1 MALWIVGAPFG
12 YTKTRAQLHNEFHPC
27 NESRSKR
34 GALIGRVAR
43 EELWV
48 RFKNGAINA
57 KDAEIVC
64 NMTKNIRHEERIE
77 EIQRRCCML
86 LEKGKGWDY
95 IGAMCQL
102 MANKE
107 SVFMKQGLLDFGAD
121 FEQDLD
127 RAAKYVELNL
137 SQLNAA
143 IRRMKQGAKL
153 GEKERAQAMRLG
165 IDVSMSE
172 GSEQLLQLLND
183 MKAKFEYIGS
193 HPDLVASASMWDGK
207 TDPDPVGQMIERA
220 KREREA
226 AEAEN
231 EMTDEEWMEKKAR
244 EEAAAMTPSLF
255 AMERRVRTSADAI
268 REHVNGADA
277 DGKLRT
283 HGLEGLSE
291 DQALKRAFEQAGE
304 NLPLLEKL
312 VKVAA
317 EKLGGRAMM
326 RPVNKEN
333 GLATKKPST
342 ARDKANRD
350 YGGKIERVVDLI
362 GGTVELPMNGDY
374 AAAVETVQSMLPE
387 GAEVAKVK
395 KLGFTTDAPSY
406 KDVKVSVRFPNG
418 GIGEIIIVDAF
429 VNDAKFNRGGHV
441 IYEIVRELEPYKE
454 NNANVAKALEE
465 LKNLSSAVYDHF
477 TDEASLE
484 RAKSSASSAL
494 EGLQPDLGVKNF
506 LLSSSV
512 ADIVKSPELMSKV
525 IKPASVVSTATPSFS
540 LIQNIS
546 GDDVAQNGGN
556 VNTKNSF
563 AMTADKNLAAVHSL
577 SPEKF
582 LAAVELGGM
591 PMPSVAI
598 TRLDRPYEWGG
609 EGAINLIGKP
619 EMVDPKK
626 RSKVYMHDA
635 YTGTMPPV
643 KYKRKNAAAA
653 ERLKQDALEK
663 LAVYGMGESDGL
675 RRGIFSED
683 EEVVDGDA
691 ADWGY
696 NRAMMAYWA
705 ITQAG
710 YAPRPKMTEKPG
722 QMSKDKHS
730 ALKPWVA
737 KLKKKDMRP
746 EDFTA
751 EELEEFRGLM
761 VAYYEGKKLRGAA
774 KEYREMEA
782 WRLARC
788 AREEADKVRNYSTAK
803 VPDGLENGKRFYEYA
818 KKHAKAYSAWCR
830 AEAQKYLGDKMFQRK
845 YERRNWRGD
854 VVDEW
859 WGHEKYTLGNVL
871 KYLRENKARGEEM
884 SSITPG
890 VFLAGVAEEMRN
902 MREIGWARERVVGAE
917 EYKKAKDEYEEAFS
931 AFYDKA
937 CEIGREA
944 GGGYFD
950 LADAAMYNLL
960 ELVQGGKRMPARESV
975 ARALEQSGGKWTED
989 SVDAAMHLLDKA
1001 LGMPSDYMEAVPQRA
1016 VNMSEWEYAVLPKG
1030 LKKNKEVTEALKAN
1044 GIKPIWHDG
1053 TEEGRKAALAGLVN
1067 EPTVS
1072 FQMTVPPYIVD
1083 TLNLPKVTFNLIGPK
1098 AATWDKYA
1106 ERSFKGRDDGMQRA
1120 EIDASKAKLV
1130 KYDEIDGAEEARY
1143 KLGDML
1149 DYPELYE
1156 AYPWMKDK
1164 TLVCR
1169 GRRGSTKGYVS
1180 YDGVIHVQCGL
1191 GEEKTK
1197 QVLLHELQHVIQDH
1211 EGFALGTNTSTSE
1224 AYIEKK
1230 IEIYEKASE
1239 YLQEAV
1245 DEIDRYNRAKA
1256 LIHNMLVLSS
1266 GEGELQ
1272 DAHFGLSDLSE
1283 EERKLM
1289 MEDLQSEYT
1298 DLQAIDYDS
1307 IRKVR
1312 GSTWKYKPLPEPQ
1325 YSADG
1330 YKAMQRELDS
1340 MTRTATKKDKED
1352 YDKGEMLR
1360 LRAGKLRQIKAYK
1373 GDAFGQGLYFSSAGE
1388 VEARTVEA
1396 RMNLTEAERI
1406 ARDVYEENEYVREA
1420 KYGIWTRQKKS
1431 TIFPFDL
1438 ESILEEYRIQ
1448 NTSYSMTRGAEDAL
1462 EILRKRETEREGER
1476 LIREWQ
1482 KQCEL
1487 WSKLG
1492 GTDDAKIGRGSRI
1505 FGEMMALVSATK
1517 GVLPPEYTRMRG
1529 LGMSLQWAEIYAD
1542 MANKG
1547 EVPMR
1552 GVMKGSIYDKFVSAI
1567 EKRREKDMLHG
1578 LTAEDAAENLKELA
1592 GRKLENIMQ
1601 TVAETC
1607 RRHLES
1613 YLKNRERVRLE
1624 KVAGAAMPKEEPG
1637 KKTPRGK
1644 VAADIVRQVR
1654 NALELMDKERNEVAD
1669 IIDDAREG
1677 LNRLDPDDPEYAA
1690 KEEML
1695 HEQAYMAKTFGN
1707 WDGMTL
1713 EEARAAADAMAQIV
1727 SNGRAAW
1734 KDKLDRERRHIKYII
1749 GRVSRNFRVPLEE
1762 YQGAGAMRDIAE
1774 KSRGGKMLGKL
1785 PLNLM
1790 SFADLMLA
1798 LRPVLGKEFCDAQR
1812 AKLAEHHIR
1821 MQAFGNRLR
1830 KRMLDTAARITGMK
1844 NERDLAGWINGLN
1857 QEEHTGIHRREK
1869 VEHSVVL
1876 TIEDAQRWL
1885 DMSELQRNAERERL
1899 KREAEEAELAPP
1911 TDIPTEEHIGLL
1923 QEELNKWQAKDED
1936 ARAKQKYLK
1945 ASVTTER
1952 DMGEIVATKEGI
1964 TPRGCRCS
1972 VSGRGESHHLCIPRI
1987 PWTPAQSR

>member
-1 MALWIVGAPFG
+1 MALHGLVVCRCTFWVQ
-12 YTKTRAQLHNEFHPC
+12 KTRAQVHNEFHPR

-226 AEAEN
+226 AESEN

-255 AMERRVRTSADAI
+255 AMTPSLSFSVSPTLRDDIRRAAYNKMDAKEHVRLCTMPTVLRMLGEPYGDIYTLPGTISKLVYTHHLAHPEVYRAVEELEDPLFVFRDTEKSYLFVLEMQATNNKGEKSNVALAIQLQRSESGHYLLSAYPLDSLTKIKHLKNQGRLVYSKYTEQELEDSINKQATPPAADAPSPFKPDLM
-268 REHVNGADA
+268 RAAVKD
-277 DGKLRT
+277 
-283 HGLEGLSE
+283 GLSE
-291 DQALKRAFEQAGE
+291 IVMTKQDIVKFNPPNFTASMTREQMDARYMAAVERAE
-304 NLPLLEKL
+304 
-312 VKVAA
+312 
-317 EKLGGRAMM
+317 
-326 RPVNKEN
+326 
-333 GLATKKPST
+333 
-342 ARDKANRD
+342 
-350 YGGKIERVVDLI
+350 IERVARENGTWLKAPNGEDSKLTPEQWTAVRTRAFKRWFGDWEKDPEHASRVVDENGEPLVVYH
-362 GGTVELPMNGDY
+362 GTFDKF
-374 AAAVETVQSMLPE
+374 TRF
-387 GAEVAKVK
+387 KRT
-395 KLGFTTDAPSY
+395 KLGNLYNPETTPARSFIGFWFSEERFSGYETYMECFLNIRNPELHYGLSDLDYEVNRDETTSKKKRMTYAKEYRDEITSY
-406 KDVKVSVRFPNG
+406 GRDG
-418 GIGEIIIVDAF
+418 IIIEYDYESYGRSFIVLDPKQIKSATDNVGTYDAG
-429 VNDAKFNRGGHV
+429 N
-441 IYEIVRELEPYKE
+441 
-454 NNANVAKALEE
+454 
-465 LKNLSSAVYDHF
+465 
-477 TDEASLE
+477 
-484 RAKSSASSAL
+484 
-494 EGLQPDLGVKNF
+494 
-506 LLSSSV
+506 
-512 ADIVKSPELMSKV
+512 ADITFNMNRYGNAERYMREAWAGDPRARL
-525 IKPASVVSTATPSFS
+525 
-540 LIQNIS
+540 S
-546 GDDVAQNGGN
+546 GTSYN
-556 VNTKNSF
+556 
-563 AMTADKNLAAVHSL
+563 MERNLAAVHSL

-653 ERLKQDALEK
+653 ERLKQDALDK
-663 LAVYGMGESDGL
+663 LAAYGMGESDGL

-730 ALKPWVA
+730 TLKPWVA
-737 KLKKKDMRP
+737 KLKKKDMKS

-751 EELEEFRGLM
+751 DELEEFRGLM

-818 KKHAKAYSAWCR
+818 KKHAKAYSAWCK

-902 MREIGWARERVVGAE
+902 MREIGWARERVIGAE

-975 ARALEQSGGKWTED
+975 ARALEQSGGKWTEE

-1030 LKKNKEVTEALKAN
+1030 LKKNKEVTDALKAN
-1044 GIKPIWHDG
+1044 GIQPIWHDG
-1053 TEEGRKAALAGLVN
+1053 TEEGRREALASLVGD
-1067 EPTVS
+1067 TAVS
-1072 FQMTVPPYIVD
+1072 FSMERIDDVQDRWNNTLDEYLKNSNTTGSSEHTHDIVVCP
-1083 TLNLPKVTFNLIGPK
+1083 TPAVMRMVGAKGLNMVLTPAVLSKVMHRKHSVT
-1098 AATWDKYA
+1098 
-1106 ERSFKGRDDGMQRA
+1106 
-1120 EIDASKAKLV
+1120 IDALRQLPSAMAAPICITESNKEGCIEVITELYEIVKGKNKNILVAVQLERNSSYSDGVKVNRIASLYGKNNIKALLGHRMLYMDAEKVMPWIKNYGIDEEKVRITSDSNGLQLSERVSDMRTYSDNIKGPDDLV
-1130 KYDEIDGAEEARY
+1130 KY
-1143 KLGDML
+1143 K
-1149 DYPELYE
+1149 
-1156 AYPWMKDK
+1156 
-1164 TLVCR
+1164 
-1169 GRRGSTKGYVS
+1169 
-1180 YDGVIHVQCGL
+1180 
-1191 GEEKTK
+1191 K
-1197 QVLLHELQHVIQDH
+1197 QE
-1211 EGFALGTNTSTSE
+1211 NTT
-1224 AYIEKK
+1224 
-1230 IEIYEKASE
+1230 
-1239 YLQEAV
+1239 
-1245 DEIDRYNRAKA
+1245 
-1256 LIHNMLVLSS
+1256 
-1266 GEGELQ
+1266 
-1272 DAHFGLSDLSE
+1272 F
-1283 EERKLM
+1283 
-1289 MEDLQSEYT
+1289 
-1298 DLQAIDYDS
+1298 
-1307 IRKVR
+1307 
-1312 GSTWKYKPLPEPQ
+1312 
-1325 YSADG
+1325 
-1330 YKAMQRELDS
+1330 
-1340 MTRTATKKDKED
+1340 
-1352 YDKGEMLR
+1352 
-1360 LRAGKLRQIKAYK
+1360 
-1373 GDAFGQGLYFSSAGE
+1373 
-1388 VEARTVEA
+1388 
-1396 RMNLTEAERI
+1396 
-1406 ARDVYEENEYVREA
+1406 
-1420 KYGIWTRQKKS
+1420 
-1431 TIFPFDL
+1431 
-1438 ESILEEYRIQ
+1438 
-1448 NTSYSMTRGAEDAL
+1448 SMTRGAEDAL

-1487 WSKLG
+1487 WSRLG
-1492 GTDDAKIGRGSRI
+1492 GTDDAKIGKGSRI

-1567 EKRREKDMLHG
+1567 EKRREKDLLHG

-1613 YLKNRERVRLE
+1613 YLKGRERVRLE

-1644 VAADIVRQVR
+1644 VSADIVRQVR
-1654 NALELMDKERNEVAD
+1654 RALELMDKAQNEIAD
-1669 IIDDAREG
+1669 EIDAAKEG

-1695 HEQAYMAKTFGN
+1695 QEQAYMAKTFGN

-1734 KDKLDRERRHIKYII
+1734 KEKLDRERRHIKYII

-1774 KSRGGKMLGKL
+1774 KSRIPEWSSALVTPIISKNAAEEIKADFPELVNTDLG
-1785 PLNLM
+1785 NNT
-1790 SFADLMLA
+1790 LA
-1798 LRPVLGKEFCDAQR
+1798 MTRGAEDA
-1812 AKLAEHHIR
+1812 LTI
-1821 MQAFGNRLR
+1821 LR
-1830 KRMLDTAARITGMK
+1830 KRET
-1844 NERDLAGWINGLN
+1844 
-1857 QEEHTGIHRREK
+1857 
-1869 VEHSVVL
+1869 
-1876 TIEDAQRWL
+1876 
-1885 DMSELQRNAERERL
+1885 EREGERL
-1899 KREAEEAELAPP
+1899 IREWQKQCELWSKLGG
-1911 TDIPTEEHIGLL
+1911 TDD
-1923 QEELNKWQAKDED
+1923 AK
-1936 ARAKQKYLK
+1936 
-1945 ASVTTER
+1945 
-1952 DMGEIVATKEGI
+1952 I
-1964 TPRGCRCS
+1964 
-1972 VSGRGESHHLCIPRI
+1972 GRGSRIFGEMMAYWAITQAGYAPR
-1987 PWTPAQSR
+1987 PKMTEKPGQMSKDKHSALKP

>member
-1 MALWIVGAPFG
+1 MHGLVDCRCTFWVQ
-12 YTKTRAQLHNEFHPC
+12 KTRAQVHNEFHHR

-255 AMERRVRTSADAI
+255 AMTPSLSFSVSPTLRDDIRRAAYNKMDAK
-268 REHVNGADA
+268 EHVRLCTMPTVLRMLGEPYGDIYTLPGTISKLVYTHHLAHPEVYRAVEELEDPLFVYRETGKTFVFVLEMEATNNKGAKSNVMAAIELERSGSGHYLMSAYPLDA
-277 DGKLRT
+277 LSKIKDLQKQGRLVYSKYTAQELEEAINKQATPPTDNAPSPFKL
-283 HGLEGLSE
+283 GLMRSAVKDGLSE
-291 DQALKRAFEQAGE
+291 I
-304 NLPLLEKL
+304 
-312 VKVAA
+312 V
-317 EKLGGRAMM
+317 M
-326 RPVNKEN
+326 
-333 GLATKKPST
+333 TKQ
-342 ARDKANRD
+342 D
-350 YGGKIERVVDLI
+350 
-362 GGTVELPMNGDY
+362 
-374 AAAVETVQSMLPE
+374 
-387 GAEVAKVK
+387 
-395 KLGFTTDAPSY
+395 
-406 KDVKVSVRFPNG
+406 
-418 GIGEIIIVDAF
+418 IV
-429 VNDAKFNRGGHV
+429 KFNPPNFTASMTREQM
-441 IYEIVRELEPYKE
+441 EIMQ
-454 NNANVAKALEE
+454 
-465 LKNLSSAVYDHF
+465 
-477 TDEASLE
+477 
-484 RAKSSASSAL
+484 RAKSDGTSYNM
-494 EGLQPDLGVKNF
+494 ER
-506 LLSSSV
+506 
-512 ADIVKSPELMSKV
+512 
-525 IKPASVVSTATPSFS
+525 
-540 LIQNIS
+540 
-546 GDDVAQNGGN
+546 
-556 VNTKNSF
+556 
-563 AMTADKNLAAVHSL
+563 NLAAVHSL

-582 LAAVELGGM
+582 LASVELGGM

-609 EGAINLIGKP
+609 ASAINLIGRP

-653 ERLKQDALEK
+653 ERLKQDALDK
-663 LAVYGMGESDGL
+663 LAAYGMGESDGL

-683 EEVVDGDA
+683 EEVMDGDA

-710 YAPRPKMTEKPG
+710 YAPKPKMTEKPG

-737 KLKKKDMRP
+737 KLKNKDMKP

-751 EELEEFRGLM
+751 DELEEFRGLM

-774 KEYREMEA
+774 KEYREMEE

-803 VPDGLENGKRFYEYA
+803 VPDGLENGKRFAEYA
-818 KKHAKAYSAWCR
+818 KKHAKAYSAWCK
-830 AEAQKYLGDKMFQRK
+830 AEAQKYLGDKVFQRK

-975 ARALEQSGGKWTED
+975 ARALEQSGGKWTEE

-1001 LGMPSDYMEAVPQRA
+1001 LSMPSDYMEAVPQRA

-1044 GIKPIWHDG
+1044 GIQPIWHDG

-1072 FQMTVPPYIVD
+1072 FNIAGANEQDAY
-1083 TLNLPKVTFNLIGPK
+1083 
-1098 AATWDKYA
+1098 AA
-1106 ERSFKGRDDGMQRA
+1106 ERA
-1120 EIDASKAKLV
+1120 EIERAARANGTWLKAPNGEDSKLTPEQWTAVRTRAFKRWFGDWEKDPEHASRVVDENGEPLVVYHGTRRGGFRVFRTEGRGKTSDTGAFFSSSRDNAEGYAMNEDGEVPKDMLYEVFLNIREPETVDFKGNNWNRVPDRPVGYIVKFKSGDTEWYDNRDEAESAADMYESDPGTVEEDWGDEDNSYTIDDLAREVREEGYSDGLIAENIIDHAATGRRVSKEPATDYIVFDPKQIKSATDNVGSYDAGNADITFSLTIGKDRICRTQKEAMDKAGRKGSGSSLRLVNDFLEIKAYLTSKSENKFGHGDSKSVTVDKLTRKHFDKDTAHV
-1130 KYDEIDGAEEARY
+1130 LFWTAWGNIADLFANAERMKFYRAY
-1143 KLGDML
+1143 KL
-1149 DYPELYE
+1149 
-1156 AYPWMKDK
+1156 K
-1164 TLVCR
+1164 
-1169 GRRGSTKGYVS
+1169 
-1180 YDGVIHVQCGL
+1180 
-1191 GEEKTK
+1191 
-1197 QVLLHELQHVIQDH
+1197 
-1211 EGFALGTNTSTSE
+1211 
-1224 AYIEKK
+1224 
-1230 IEIYEKASE
+1230 
-1239 YLQEAV
+1239 
-1245 DEIDRYNRAKA
+1245 
-1256 LIHNMLVLSS
+1256 
-1266 GEGELQ
+1266 
-1272 DAHFGLSDLSE
+1272 
-1283 EERKLM
+1283 EERKGSLHIFTPFTI
-1289 MEDLQSEYT
+1289 EGIDKDLEAEIQIMLYKKKGRVPTAYVLRVDVKERSRISQS
-1298 DLQAIDYDS
+1298 
-1307 IRKVR
+1307 
-1312 GSTWKYKPLPEPQ
+1312 
-1325 YSADG
+1325 
-1330 YKAMQRELDS
+1330 S
-1340 MTRTATKKDKED
+1340 MTLEASLNSRNAAE
-1352 YDKGEMLR
+1352 E
-1360 LRAGKLRQIKAYK
+1360 IKA
-1373 GDAFGQGLYFSSAGE
+1373 DFPELVNTESA
-1388 VEARTVEA
+1388 
-1396 RMNLTEAERI
+1396 N
-1406 ARDVYEENEYVREA
+1406 
-1420 KYGIWTRQKKS
+1420 
-1431 TIFPFDL
+1431 
-1438 ESILEEYRIQ
+1438 
-1448 NTSYSMTRGAEDAL
+1448 NTLAMTRGAEDAL
-1462 EILRKRETEREGER
+1462 TILRKRETEREGER

-1517 GVLPPEYTRMRG
+1517 EEVESPELGRVVL
-1529 LGMSLQWAEIYAD
+1529 
-1542 MANKG
+1542 
-1547 EVPMR
+1547 
-1552 GVMKGSIYDKFVSAI
+1552 
-1567 EKRREKDMLHG
+1567 
-1578 LTAEDAAENLKELA
+1578 
-1592 GRKLENIMQ
+1592 
-1601 TVAETC
+1601 
-1607 RRHLES
+1607 
-1613 YLKNRERVRLE
+1613 
-1624 KVAGAAMPKEEPG
+1624 
-1637 KKTPRGK
+1637 
-1644 VAADIVRQVR
+1644 
-1654 NALELMDKERNEVAD
+1654 DKEGVKSSIGHGIGSLKSAAFFAVPEV
-1669 IIDDAREG
+1669 IQ
-1677 LNRLDPDDPEYAA
+1677 
-1690 KEEML
+1690 K
-1695 HEQAYMAKTFGN
+1695 
-1707 WDGMTL
+1707 
-1713 EEARAAADAMAQIV
+1713 
-1727 SNGRAAW
+1727 
-1734 KDKLDRERRHIKYII
+1734 
-1749 GRVSRNFRVPLEE
+1749 GRVFDRQRNRK
-1762 YQGAGAMRDIAE
+1762 G
-1774 KSRGGKMLGKL
+1774 RGY
-1785 PLNLM
+1785 
-1790 SFADLMLA
+1790 
-1798 LRPVLGKEFCDAQR
+1798 
-1812 AKLAEHHIR
+1812 
-1821 MQAFGNRLR
+1821 
-1830 KRMLDTAARITGMK
+1830 DTAALAAPVSIGGKEYICEVVVEQRQNRQGFYLHEVELKEKLGNVFKTSTEGGTRQASKSILAFLNDEINTLWKKCSKILDENGEPLVVYHVILDKPHKIT
-1844 NERDLAGWINGLN
+1844 
-1857 QEEHTGIHRREK
+1857 QEIPHTKKPATLVRE
-1869 VEHSVVL
+1869 S
-1876 TIEDAQRWL
+1876 R
-1885 DMSELQRNAERERL
+1885 
-1899 KREAEEAELAPP
+1899 
-1911 TDIPTEEHIGLL
+1911 
-1923 QEELNKWQAKDED
+1923 
-1936 ARAKQKYLK
+1936 
-1945 ASVTTER
+1945 
-1952 DMGEIVATKEGI
+1952 
-1964 TPRGCRCS
+1964 
-1972 VSGRGESHHLCIPRI
+1972 VSLF
-1987 PWTPAQSR
+1987 

>member
-1 MALWIVGAPFG
+1 M
-12 YTKTRAQLHNEFHPC
+12 
-27 NESRSKR
+27 
-34 GALIGRVAR
+34 
-43 EELWV
+43 

-312 VKVAA
+312 VKAAA

-512 ADIVKSPELMSKV
+512 ADMVKSPELMSKV

-653 ERLKQDALEK
+653 ERLKQDALDK

-737 KLKKKDMRP
+737 KLKKKDMKP

-751 EELEEFRGLM
+751 DELEEFRGLM

-818 KKHAKAYSAWCR
+818 KKHAKAYSAWCK
-830 AEAQKYLGDKMFQRK
+830 AEAQKYLGDKVFQRK

-854 VVDEW
+854 VEDEW

-902 MREIGWARERVVGAE
+902 MREIGWARERVIGAE

-975 ARALEQSGGKWTED
+975 ARALEQSGGKWTEE

-1044 GIKPIWHDG
+1044 GIQPIWHDG

-1072 FQMTVPPYIVD
+1072 FNIAGANEQDAYAAERAEIERAARENGTWLKAPNGEDSKLTPEQWTAVRTRAFKRWFGDWEKDPEHASRVVDENGEPLVVYHGTRRGGFRVFRTEGRGKTSDTGAFFSSSRDNAEGYAMNEDGEVPKDMLYEVFLNIREPETVDFKGNNWNRVPDRPVGYIVKFKSGD
-1083 TLNLPKVTFNLIGPK
+1083 TEWYDNREEAENAADMYESDPGTVEEDWGDEDNSYTLDDLAREVREEGYSDGLIAENIIDHAATGRRVSKEPATDYIVFDPKQIKSATDNVGTYDAGNADITFNLTIGKDRICRTQKEAVKMAGRKGSGKPLRLVNEFLNLEAELTRTSENK
-1098 AATWDKYA
+1098 FGHGGSKTVSVAQLMSEGFDEETAHMMHWTAWGNVSDLFANA
-1106 ERSFKGRDDGMQRA
+1106 ERMKFVRA
-1120 EIDASKAKLV
+1120 
-1130 KYDEIDGAEEARY
+1130 Y
-1143 KLGDML
+1143 KR
-1149 DYPELYE
+1149 
-1156 AYPWMKDK
+1156 K
-1164 TLVCR
+1164 
-1169 GRRGSTKGYVS
+1169 
-1180 YDGVIHVQCGL
+1180 
-1191 GEEKTK
+1191 
-1197 QVLLHELQHVIQDH
+1197 
-1211 EGFALGTNTSTSE
+1211 
-1224 AYIEKK
+1224 
-1230 IEIYEKASE
+1230 
-1239 YLQEAV
+1239 
-1245 DEIDRYNRAKA
+1245 
-1256 LIHNMLVLSS
+1256 
-1266 GEGELQ
+1266 
-1272 DAHFGLSDLSE
+1272 
-1283 EERKLM
+1283 EERKGFIHIFSPFTL
-1289 MEDLQSEYT
+1289 EGIE
-1298 DLQAIDYDS
+1298 
-1307 IRKVR
+1307 K
-1312 GSTWKYKPLPEPQ
+1312 
-1325 YSADG
+1325 
-1330 YKAMQRELDS
+1330 EL
-1340 MTRTATKKDKED
+1340 
-1352 YDKGEMLR
+1352 
-1360 LRAGKLRQIKAYK
+1360 
-1373 GDAFGQGLYFSSAGE
+1373 
-1388 VEARTVEA
+1388 
-1396 RMNLTEAERI
+1396 EAEIQIMLHQKSNLKPTAYVLQVDVKERSRI
-1406 ARDVYEENEYVREA
+1406 PQSSNGGEPSVNSRNAADDIRAD
-1420 KYGIWTRQKKS
+1420 
-1431 TIFPFDL
+1431 FPEFVNT
-1438 ESILEEYRIQ
+1438 ESAN
-1448 NTSYSMTRGAEDAL
+1448 NTLAMTRGAEDAL

-1487 WSKLG
+1487 WSRLG
-1492 GTDDAKIGRGSRI
+1492 GTDDAKIGKGSRI

-1542 MANKG
+1542 MANSG

-1552 GVMKGSIYDKFVSAI
+1552 GEMKDIVVDVEGAFKTYFEHVPDFGIISS
-1567 EKRREKDMLHG
+1567 EDMVEMSEEVRG
-1578 LTAEDAAENLKELA
+1578 
-1592 GRKLENIMQ
+1592 
-1601 TVAETC
+1601 
-1607 RRHLES
+1607 RRHHS
-1613 YLKNRERVRLE
+1613 T
-1624 KVAGAAMPKEEPG
+1624 G
-1637 KKTPRGK
+1637 
-1644 VAADIVRQVR
+1644 
-1654 NALELMDKERNEVAD
+1654 
-1669 IIDDAREG
+1669 
-1677 LNRLDPDDPEYAA
+1677 
-1690 KEEML
+1690 
-1695 HEQAYMAKTFGN
+1695 
-1707 WDGMTL
+1707 
-1713 EEARAAADAMAQIV
+1713 V
-1727 SNGRAAW
+1727 S
-1734 KDKLDRERRHIKYII
+1734 
-1749 GRVSRNFRVPLEE
+1749 V
-1762 YQGAGAMRDIAE
+1762 
-1774 KSRGGKMLGKL
+1774 
-1785 PLNLM
+1785 
-1790 SFADLMLA
+1790 
-1798 LRPVLGKEFCDAQR
+1798 
-1812 AKLAEHHIR
+1812 
-1821 MQAFGNRLR
+1821 
-1830 KRMLDTAARITGMK
+1830 
-1844 NERDLAGWINGLN
+1844 
-1857 QEEHTGIHRREK
+1857 
-1869 VEHSVVL
+1869 
-1876 TIEDAQRWL
+1876 
-1885 DMSELQRNAERERL
+1885 
-1899 KREAEEAELAPP
+1899 
-1911 TDIPTEEHIGLL
+1911 
-1923 QEELNKWQAKDED
+1923 
-1936 ARAKQKYLK
+1936 
-1945 ASVTTER
+1945 
-1952 DMGEIVATKEGI
+1952 
-1964 TPRGCRCS
+1964 
-1972 VSGRGESHHLCIPRI
+1972 
-1987 PWTPAQSR
+1987 

>member
-1 MALWIVGAPFG
+1 
-12 YTKTRAQLHNEFHPC
+12 
-27 NESRSKR
+27 
-34 GALIGRVAR
+34 
-43 EELWV
+43 
-48 RFKNGAINA
+48 
-57 KDAEIVC
+57 
-64 NMTKNIRHEERIE
+64 
-77 EIQRRCCML
+77 ML

-255 AMERRVRTSADAI
+255 AMTSEQTEIMQHAISDGTLLIAPNGKKSNLTPEQWTAVRTHAFKQWFGDWEAVSLFRNAYRRIMSMAPVAALTGNEFSEAWTPDSMVKYWDSVCGGKVLHPELGYILLTRRSAKDCLAHGAMREKIAVFYKVHEVIKNGVIFDEKKNWKDRGYDTCSLAAPVTIAGKEYICQVIVKQFRNRNQFYLHEVELKEKLPTEERTGCFAGLTSGGAKGLIAQKAEEVNTLWEKCSKVLDENGEPLVVYHGSRMYERLRVLDPERGQNAKAIWFSDKPEVAAHWSGTRYAVRFDDALADKI
-268 REHVNGADA
+268 EALQDLEEIADFAEREFGDENFRRMIMRPMYGAANPWGDKQA
-277 DGKLRT
+277 SPEEKIDKAKSELRYKLKLREEGPGRT
-283 HGLEGLSE
+283 YYTYLNINNPLEVDANGRSYR
-291 DQALKRAFEQAGE
+291 DIDFEG
-304 NLPLLEKL
+304 K
-312 VKVAA
+312 KVNTEYLADYA
-317 EKLGGRAMM
+317 R
-326 RPVNKEN
+326 EN
-333 GLATKKPST
+333 GY
-342 ARDKANRD
+342 D
-350 YGGKIERVVDLI
+350 GV
-362 GGTVELPMNGDY
+362 
-374 AAAVETVQSMLPE
+374 
-387 GAEVAKVK
+387 
-395 KLGFTTDAPSY
+395 
-406 KDVKVSVRFPNG
+406 
-418 GIGEIIIVDAF
+418 
-429 VNDAKFNRGGHV
+429 
-441 IYEIVRELEPYKE
+441 IVRNVLETDYE
-454 NNANVAKALEE
+454 NRRCTDYIALRAEQIKSATDNVGT
-465 LKNLSSAVYDHF
+465 YD
-477 TDEASLE
+477 A
-484 RAKSSASSAL
+484 
-494 EGLQPDLGVKNF
+494 GN
-506 LLSSSV
+506 
-512 ADIVKSPELMSKV
+512 ADITFNMNRYGNAERFMREAWAGDPRARL
-525 IKPASVVSTATPSFS
+525 
-540 LIQNIS
+540 S
-546 GDDVAQNGGN
+546 G
-556 VNTKNSF
+556 TSY
-563 AMTADKNLAAVHSL
+563 AMEKNLAAVHSL

-609 EGAINLIGKP
+609 DGAINLIGKP

-653 ERLKQDALEK
+653 ERLKQDALDK
-663 LAVYGMGESDGL
+663 LAAYGMGESDGL

-737 KLKKKDMRP
+737 KLKKKDMKP

-751 EELEEFRGLM
+751 DELEEFRGLM

-774 KEYREMEA
+774 KEYHEMEE

-803 VPDGLENGKRFYEYA
+803 VPDGLENGKRFYEYV
-818 KKHAKAYSAWCR
+818 KKHAKAYSAWCK

-884 SSITPG
+884 NSITPG

-960 ELVQGGKRMPARESV
+960 ELVQGGKRMPAREAV
-975 ARALEQSGGKWTED
+975 QRALEQSGGKWTEE

-1030 LKKNKEVTEALKAN
+1030 LKKNKEVTDALKAN
-1044 GIKPIWHDG
+1044 DIKPIWHDG
-1053 TEEGRKAALAGLVN
+1053 TEEGRREALASLVGD
-1067 EPTVS
+1067 TAVS
-1072 FQMTVPPYIVD
+1072 FSMERIDDVQDRWNNTLDEYLKNSNTTGSSEHTHDIVVCP
-1083 TLNLPKVTFNLIGPK
+1083 TPAVMRMVGAKGLNMVLTPAVLSKVMHRKHSVT
-1098 AATWDKYA
+1098 
-1106 ERSFKGRDDGMQRA
+1106 
-1120 EIDASKAKLV
+1120 IDALRQLPSAMAAPICITESNKEGCIEVITELYEIVKGKNKNILVAVQLERNSSYSDGVKVNRIASLYGKNNIKALLGHRMLYMDAEKVMPWIKNYGIDEEKVRITSDSNGLQLSERVSDMRTYSDNIKGPDDLV
-1130 KYDEIDGAEEARY
+1130 KY
-1143 KLGDML
+1143 K
-1149 DYPELYE
+1149 
-1156 AYPWMKDK
+1156 
-1164 TLVCR
+1164 
-1169 GRRGSTKGYVS
+1169 
-1180 YDGVIHVQCGL
+1180 
-1191 GEEKTK
+1191 K
-1197 QVLLHELQHVIQDH
+1197 QE
-1211 EGFALGTNTSTSE
+1211 NTT
-1224 AYIEKK
+1224 
-1230 IEIYEKASE
+1230 
-1239 YLQEAV
+1239 
-1245 DEIDRYNRAKA
+1245 
-1256 LIHNMLVLSS
+1256 
-1266 GEGELQ
+1266 
-1272 DAHFGLSDLSE
+1272 F
-1283 EERKLM
+1283 
-1289 MEDLQSEYT
+1289 
-1298 DLQAIDYDS
+1298 
-1307 IRKVR
+1307 
-1312 GSTWKYKPLPEPQ
+1312 
-1325 YSADG
+1325 
-1330 YKAMQRELDS
+1330 
-1340 MTRTATKKDKED
+1340 
-1352 YDKGEMLR
+1352 
-1360 LRAGKLRQIKAYK
+1360 
-1373 GDAFGQGLYFSSAGE
+1373 
-1388 VEARTVEA
+1388 
-1396 RMNLTEAERI
+1396 
-1406 ARDVYEENEYVREA
+1406 
-1420 KYGIWTRQKKS
+1420 
-1431 TIFPFDL
+1431 
-1438 ESILEEYRIQ
+1438 
-1448 NTSYSMTRGAEDAL
+1448 SMTRGAEDAL

-1487 WSKLG
+1487 WSRLG
-1492 GTDDAKIGRGSRI
+1492 GTDDAKIGKGSRI

-1542 MANKG
+1542 MANSG

-1552 GVMKGSIYDKFVSAI
+1552 GEMKGSIYDKFVSAI
-1567 EKRREKDMLHG
+1567 EKRKEKDLLHG

-1644 VAADIVRQVR
+1644 VSADIVRQVR
-1654 NALELMDKERNEVAD
+1654 NALDLMDKAQNEIAD
-1669 IIDDAREG
+1669 EIDAAKEG
-1677 LNRLDPDDPEYAA
+1677 LNRLDPDDPEYTA

-1695 HEQAYMAKTFGN
+1695 QEQAYMAKTTSAPFSIPSSPHPTN
-1707 WDGMTL
+1707 
-1713 EEARAAADAMAQIV
+1713 
-1727 SNGRAAW
+1727 
-1734 KDKLDRERRHIKYII
+1734 
-1749 GRVSRNFRVPLEE
+1749 
-1762 YQGAGAMRDIAE
+1762 
-1774 KSRGGKMLGKL
+1774 L
-1785 PLNLM
+1785 PHHN
-1790 SFADLMLA
+1790 SFPFLPFLP
-1798 LRPVLGKEFCDAQR
+1798 RQ
-1812 AKLAEHHIR
+1812 
-1821 MQAFGNRLR
+1821 
-1830 KRMLDTAARITGMK
+1830 K
-1844 NERDLAGWINGLN
+1844 N
-1857 QEEHTGIHRREK
+1857 
-1869 VEHSVVL
+1869 
-1876 TIEDAQRWL
+1876 
-1885 DMSELQRNAERERL
+1885 
-1899 KREAEEAELAPP
+1899 PP
-1911 TDIPTEEHIGLL
+1911 TQQPTRSEVSFHPTTTS
-1923 QEELNKWQAKDED
+1923 
-1936 ARAKQKYLK
+1936 
-1945 ASVTTER
+1945 SVH
-1952 DMGEIVATKEGI
+1952 
-1964 TPRGCRCS
+1964 PRTRKNS
-1972 VSGRGESHHLCIPRI
+1972 TSSTH
-1987 PWTPAQSR
+1987 T

>member
-1 MALWIVGAPFG
+1 MRNPLAISYADKP
-12 YTKTRAQLHNEFHPC
+12 AQVILDAVSNGVYEKRIETQG
-27 NESRSKR
+27 NESQLLKKADLTKLRKK
-34 GALIGRVAR
+34 GYDGIVWAPKKALDEGSFLKG
-43 EELWV
+43 E
-48 RFKNGAINA
+48 
-57 KDAEIVC
+57 
-64 NMTKNIRHEERIE
+64 
-77 EIQRRCCML
+77 ML
-86 LEKGKGWDY
+86 LF
-95 IGAMCQL
+95 
-102 MANKE
+102 E
-107 SVFMKQGLLDFGAD
+107 SNQIKSATGNRGTYDAGNAD
-121 FEQDLD
+121 ITFNMN
-127 RAAKYVELNL
+127 RYG
-137 SQLNAA
+137 NA
-143 IRRMKQGAKL
+143 
-153 GEKERAQAMRLG
+153 ERYM
-165 IDVSMSE
+165 
-172 GSEQLLQLLND
+172 
-183 MKAKFEYIGS
+183 
-193 HPDLVASASMWDGK
+193 
-207 TDPDPVGQMIERA
+207 
-220 KREREA
+220 REA
-226 AEAEN
+226 WAG
-231 EMTDEEWMEKKAR
+231 DPRAR
-244 EEAAAMTPSLF
+244 LSGTSF
-255 AMERRVRTSADAI
+255 NMER
-268 REHVNGADA
+268 
-277 DGKLRT
+277 
-283 HGLEGLSE
+283 
-291 DQALKRAFEQAGE
+291 
-304 NLPLLEKL
+304 
-312 VKVAA
+312 
-317 EKLGGRAMM
+317 
-326 RPVNKEN
+326 
-333 GLATKKPST
+333 
-342 ARDKANRD
+342 
-350 YGGKIERVVDLI
+350 
-362 GGTVELPMNGDY
+362 
-374 AAAVETVQSMLPE
+374 
-387 GAEVAKVK
+387 
-395 KLGFTTDAPSY
+395 
-406 KDVKVSVRFPNG
+406 
-418 GIGEIIIVDAF
+418 
-429 VNDAKFNRGGHV
+429 
-441 IYEIVRELEPYKE
+441 
-454 NNANVAKALEE
+454 
-465 LKNLSSAVYDHF
+465 
-477 TDEASLE
+477 
-484 RAKSSASSAL
+484 
-494 EGLQPDLGVKNF
+494 
-506 LLSSSV
+506 
-512 ADIVKSPELMSKV
+512 
-525 IKPASVVSTATPSFS
+525 
-540 LIQNIS
+540 
-546 GDDVAQNGGN
+546 
-556 VNTKNSF
+556 
-563 AMTADKNLAAVHSL
+563 NLAAVHSL

-653 ERLKQDALEK
+653 ERLKQDALDK
-663 LAVYGMGESDGL
+663 LAAYGMGESDGL

-722 QMSKDKHS
+722 QMSKDKYG

-746 EDFTA
+746 EDFTE
-751 EELEEFRGLM
+751 EELEAFRGVM

-774 KEYREMEA
+774 KEYREMEE

-788 AREEADKVRNYSTAK
+788 AREEAGKVRNYSTAK

-902 MREIGWARERVVGAE
+902 MREIGWARERVIGAE

-975 ARALEQSGGKWTED
+975 ARALEQSGGKWTEE

-1030 LKKNKEVTEALKAN
+1030 LKKNKEVTDALKAN

-1053 TEEGRKAALAGLVN
+1053 TEEGRREALASLVGD
-1067 EPTVS
+1067 TAVS
-1072 FQMTVPPYIVD
+1072 FSMERIDDVQDRWNNTLDEYLKNSNTTGSSEHTHDIVVCP
-1083 TLNLPKVTFNLIGPK
+1083 TPAVMRMVGAKGLNMVLTPAVLSKVMHRKHSVT
-1098 AATWDKYA
+1098 
-1106 ERSFKGRDDGMQRA
+1106 
-1120 EIDASKAKLV
+1120 IDALRQLPSAMAAPICITDSNKEGCIEVITELYEIVKGKNKNILVAVQLERNSSYSDGVKVNRIASLYGKNNIKALLGHRMLYMDAEKVMPWIKNYGIDEEKVRITSDSNGLQLSERVSDMRTYSDNIKGPDDLV
-1130 KYDEIDGAEEARY
+1130 KY
-1143 KLGDML
+1143 K
-1149 DYPELYE
+1149 
-1156 AYPWMKDK
+1156 
-1164 TLVCR
+1164 
-1169 GRRGSTKGYVS
+1169 
-1180 YDGVIHVQCGL
+1180 
-1191 GEEKTK
+1191 K
-1197 QVLLHELQHVIQDH
+1197 QE
-1211 EGFALGTNTSTSE
+1211 NTT
-1224 AYIEKK
+1224 
-1230 IEIYEKASE
+1230 
-1239 YLQEAV
+1239 
-1245 DEIDRYNRAKA
+1245 
-1256 LIHNMLVLSS
+1256 
-1266 GEGELQ
+1266 
-1272 DAHFGLSDLSE
+1272 F
-1283 EERKLM
+1283 
-1289 MEDLQSEYT
+1289 
-1298 DLQAIDYDS
+1298 
-1307 IRKVR
+1307 
-1312 GSTWKYKPLPEPQ
+1312 
-1325 YSADG
+1325 
-1330 YKAMQRELDS
+1330 
-1340 MTRTATKKDKED
+1340 
-1352 YDKGEMLR
+1352 
-1360 LRAGKLRQIKAYK
+1360 
-1373 GDAFGQGLYFSSAGE
+1373 
-1388 VEARTVEA
+1388 
-1396 RMNLTEAERI
+1396 
-1406 ARDVYEENEYVREA
+1406 
-1420 KYGIWTRQKKS
+1420 
-1431 TIFPFDL
+1431 
-1438 ESILEEYRIQ
+1438 
-1448 NTSYSMTRGAEDAL
+1448 SMTRGAEDAL

-1567 EKRREKDMLHG
+1567 EKRKEKDLLHG

-1613 YLKNRERVRLE
+1613 YLKGRERVRLE

-1637 KKTPRGK
+1637 KKAPRGK

-1677 LNRLDPDDPEYAA
+1677 LNRLDPDDPAYTD
-1690 KEEML
+1690 KEEAL

-1707 WDGMTL
+1707 WEGMTL

-1734 KDKLDRERRHIKYII
+1734 KDKLDREKRHIKYII

-1774 KSRGGKMLGKL
+1774 KSRGGKMLGRL

-1798 LRPVLGKEFCDAQR
+1798 LRPILGREFCDAQR

-1821 MQAFGNRLR
+1821 MQRFGNDLR
-1830 KRMLDTAARITGMK
+1830 KRMRDTAASITGLS

-1857 QEEHTGIHRREK
+1857 QEEHTGIHRRETL
-1869 VEHSVVL
+1869 S
-1876 TIEDAQRWL
+1876 
-1885 DMSELQRNAERERL
+1885 
-1899 KREAEEAELAPP
+1899 
-1911 TDIPTEEHIGLL
+1911 
-1923 QEELNKWQAKDED
+1923 
-1936 ARAKQKYLK
+1936 
-1945 ASVTTER
+1945 
-1952 DMGEIVATKEGI
+1952 
-1964 TPRGCRCS
+1964 
-1972 VSGRGESHHLCIPRI
+1972 
-1987 PWTPAQSR
+1987 